1 MSTVGLLLLPWASP
15 SAERPLPRCA
25 APAIAG
31 GGGGR
36 GGVGRKH
43 AERLLSSLHSIPG
56 DEDSPAAVDRLVRKF
71 LISCSKPAAVG
82 ALSFLLSDVSSS
94 FSQRVAL
101 SMYRRITGASWFRW
115 NARIAASVVPLL
127 DEMGLY
133 TEAEGLMCEAD
144 SRLKLRE
151 LSVFYCD
158 LIEAYAERGMR
169 EKVFEVRAR
178 LLVRGIPAGKGAY
191 ESMVKA
197 LCLLGSPAEAE
208 MILGEMEASGLRAS
222 PFDYRLI
229 AQSYGRLGML
239 AEMRR
244 VVGAMLASGL
254 PVDTICANMILS
266 CYGDGGQL
274 TEMVTWL
281 RQMRDSNVP
290 FSIRTC
296 NSVLNLCPRLSSMLR
311 DHQTPPLTLKKLM
324 EKLEEEGCGNE
335 EASLVQELVGSNVL
349 LQTLDW
355 SSSEG
360 KLDLHGYHLC
370 SAFLAVLLWIEE
382 LKARL
387 LDRGAEGKVIPRQI
401 SIVCGS
407 GKHSSTMGESPVK
420 RLVSASLFQ
429 LGSPLRIDRKNV
441 GRLIAGGAAVRDWLL
456 KMERS

>member
-1 MSTVGLLLLPWASP
+1 MSLVGLVLVPWASP
-15 SAERPLPRCA
+15 SAERRLTSCA
-25 APAIAG
+25 APAIA

-43 AERLLSSLHSIPG
+43 VERLLSSLHSIPG

-71 LISCSKPAAVG
+71 LLSCSKPAA
-82 ALSFLLSDVSSS
+82 
-94 FSQRVAL
+94 RVAL

-115 NARIAASVVPLL
+115 NAKIAASVVPLL
-127 DEMGLY
+127 DAMGLY
-133 TEAEGLMCEAD
+133 AEAEGLMCEAD
-144 SRLKLRE
+144 SRLKVRE
-151 LSVFYCD
+151 LVVFYCD
-158 LIEAYAERGMR
+158 LIEAYAKRGMR

-191 ESMVKA
+191 ESTVKA
-197 LCLLGSPAEAE
+197 LCLLGFPGEAE
-208 MILGEMEASGLRAS
+208 VILRDMEASGLRAS

-229 AQSYGRLGML
+229 VQSYGRLGML
-239 AEMRR
+239 SEMRR
-244 VVGAMLASGL
+244 VVGFMLDSGL
-254 PVDTICANMILS
+254 SVDTICANMILS

-296 NSVLNLCPRLSSMLR
+296 NSVLNSCPGLSSMLR
-311 DHQTPPLTLKKLM
+311 DHQTRPLTLKKLM
-324 EKLEEEGCGNE
+324 EMLEEEGCGNE
-335 EASLVQELVGSNVL
+335 ETSLVQELVSSNVL

-355 SSSEG
+355 SPSEG

-401 SIVCGS
+401 SIICGS
-407 GKHSSTMGESPVK
+407 GKHSNTMGESPVK
-420 RLVSASLFQ
+420 RLVSVSLFH

-441 GRLIAGGAAVRDWLL
+441 GRLIAGGTAVRDWLL
-456 KMERS
+456 KMEGS